1 MKILMI
7 LFCLVI
13 AIMTLIIFNLNQKLK
28 FLKKQLSGENNGVSG
43 KDLFENITKSKEL
56 YRDLLIEFH
65 PDKYHTN
72 DILRS
77 KAEEISFK
85 IAKHKSSFR
94 ELISIT
100 KMASIDF
107 EISKSLV
114 IKYPEILE

>member
-1 MKILMI
+1 MKILLM

-13 AIMTLIIFNLNQKLK
+13 VIMTLIIFNLNRKLM

-56 YRDLLIEFH
+56 YRNLLIEFH
-65 PDKYHTN
+65 PDKHNTN
-72 DILRS
+72 VSLRS
-77 KAEEISFK
+77 KAEEISLK
-85 IAKHKSSFR
+85 IAEHKNSYR
-94 ELISIT
+94 ELISIA
-100 KMASIDF
+100 KIASSDF